1 MSEYCQ
7 GMRVFSLSDRIKRFA
22 SIFRDAGFSLYVVGG
37 AVRDY
42 LLGIPNSDYDYTTD
56 AQPHEVQRLFR
67 SVIPTGIAHG
77 TVTVIFEG
85 EHYEV
90 TTFRSDGE
98 YTDQRRPSSVTFIR
112 SLEEDLKRRDFTI
125 NAFAAS
131 CETGVIIDNHHG
143 YEDLQDKIIRAIGNP
158 IERFEEDA
166 LRIMRAARFSAK
178 LNFDIEEATFEA
190 MSSLAANLQ
199 NISVE
204 RIHDELTHLLM
215 SDHPRKGLEYLYSS
229 GALEVIMPELTQGS
243 GVEQKGHHHE
253 DVLQHSFTTL
263 EKVAELGASLYLR
276 LAALLHDVA
285 KPLTRGDN
293 GVRYTFYNHEL
304 VGAEVARKILRRLKA
319 SNEEVDTVTHLIRHH
334 MFHYTPDMSDS
345 AIRRFIAT
353 VGLETIPDLFRLR
366 IADQLAIS
374 GHANTELLDEFSQR
388 INAILEADDALSIK
402 DLAINGRELIEMGIP
417 AGKQIGQT
425 LKFLLETVLD
435 DPAQNTKKQL
445 LDIAEKYQEFCGFTK
460 DS

>member
-1 MSEYCQ
+1 
-7 GMRVFSLSDRIKRFA
+7 MRVFSLSDRIKRFA

-158 IERFEEDA
+158 IERF
-166 LRIMRAARFSAK
+166 
-178 LNFDIEEATFEA
+178 
-190 MSSLAANLQ
+190 
-199 NISVE
+199 
-204 RIHDELTHLLM
+204 
-215 SDHPRKGLEYLYSS
+215 
-229 GALEVIMPELTQGS
+229 
-243 GVEQKGHHHE
+243 
-253 DVLQHSFTTL
+253 
-263 EKVAELGASLYLR
+263 
-276 LAALLHDVA
+276 
-285 KPLTRGDN
+285 
-293 GVRYTFYNHEL
+293 
-304 VGAEVARKILRRLKA
+304 
-319 SNEEVDTVTHLIRHH
+319 
-334 MFHYTPDMSDS
+334 
-345 AIRRFIAT
+345 
-353 VGLETIPDLFRLR
+353 
-366 IADQLAIS
+366 
-374 GHANTELLDEFSQR
+374 
-388 INAILEADDALSIK
+388 
-402 DLAINGRELIEMGIP
+402 
-417 AGKQIGQT
+417 
-425 LKFLLETVLD
+425 
-435 DPAQNTKKQL
+435 
-445 LDIAEKYQEFCGFTK
+445 
-460 DS
+460 